1 MLVPIAAVRIINHA
15 LYSSHQ
21 RTPGFTISV
30 LYYLCTLRVSLC
42 TAACGFLQLLCAP
55 SAPAGFLPAPSFLPA
70 ADVLSSR
77 SPVPAGQLDQRRIN
91 CCLRREYEYHTQIIQ
106 FDQ

>member
-30 LYYLCTLRVSLC
+30 LYYLYMQIYLEIETRRVRTFESWEAQPAPRSSSTCSVLRG
-42 TAACGFLQLLCAP
+42 AACAC
-55 SAPAGFLPAPSFLPA
+55 
-70 ADVLSSR
+70 
-77 SPVPAGQLDQRRIN
+77 
-91 CCLRREYEYHTQIIQ
+91 
-106 FDQ
+106 